1 MKKINFFA
9 VIAMVFAVTMGFSS
23 CDDGYDEWF
32 DEAMQNQPSDDNNNG
47 DDDNNDENNADDS
60 DWGTIMEKTYG
71 YLGDNEWPS
80 VITLQKKDGSTVTF
94 EVNLPFAY
102 NEWQDEYLTTEDSIR
117 TEFVEVAQ
125 ADTTCSAWEKDGK
138 GNYLRKVI
146 RTQVINFSKF
156 TRTITSE
163 SWEAYRMINGK
174 QEYYKTGSTSLSFN
188 QYSDFIQEIS
198 EIVVDST
205 IYEREINFVETA
217 ITYHTETFYVSANTT
232 IDRKI
237 GTIEDDSDDNNSE
250 EPEGMPDA
258 DLVVDKIVRISN
270 ITSSP
275 IYISKDD
282 VEWHKVSFIETTDK
296 YYVYVDGIQN
306 CSWNKS
312 DLAISDKYNSVVYE
326 PTSKQ
331 WIPAVLTVTAD
342 EWRYVCQF
350 ADCSYKEVGITTHSA
365 LSSGV
370 KNFTENNTAEVS
382 PWVKTIIDSRTYNGK
397 QWTKVSGFNVDGKIT
412 ITYTVAEK

>member
-9 VIAMVFAVTMGFSS
+9 IIAMVFAVTMGFTS
-23 CDDGYDEWF
+23 CSGYDEM
-32 DEAMQNQPSDDNNNG
+32 DEMLENLPSDDK
-47 DDDNNDENNADDS
+47 NNDNDDANEDDG

-71 YLGDNEWPS
+71 YIGNNEWPS
-80 VITLQKKDGSTVTF
+80 VIELQKKDGSTVKF
-94 EVNLPFAY
+94 EVNLPFSY
-102 NEWQDEYLTTEDSIR
+102 TEWQDEYLTTEDSVR
-117 TEFVEVAQ
+117 SEFIQVME
-125 ADTTCSAWEKDGK
+125 ADTVCSTWEKDEN
-138 GNYLRKVI
+138 GNYLRKI
-146 RTQVINFSKF
+146 TRTQVIIFSKF

-174 QEYYKTGSTSLSFN
+174 QEYYKMGSTSLSFN
-188 QYSDFIQEIS
+188 PYSGHTQNVS
-198 EIVVDST
+198 EIVVDSV
-205 IYEREINFVETA
+205 IYERETNLVEAT
-217 ITYHTETFYVSANTT
+217 IKYYTESYLLSANTI
-232 IDRKI
+232 IDREV
-237 GTIEDDSDDNNSE
+237 GVIEDDNNGNDEKPE
-250 EPEGMPDA
+250 EMPNA

-282 VEWHKVSFIETTDK
+282 VEWHKVSFVETTDK

-312 DLAISDKYNSVVYE
+312 DLATSDIYNSVVYE
-326 PTSKQ
+326 PTRKQ

-350 ADCSYKEVGITTHSA
+350 ADYSYKEVGITTHSA

-382 PWVKTIIDSRTYNGK
+382 PWVKTIIDTRTYNGK
-397 QWTKVSGFNVDGKIT
+397 QWAKVSGFNVDGKIT